1 MKYKHLNVPSHWQN
15 YWTRYPEGHTILEA
29 LISWVSQVDDMVD
42 SQNKLTDTVSNFG
55 TRLDIFLDRF
65 DNRLTDEV
73 KGTLREWQ
81 QSGFLDFVINEALK
95 TKYHEMDVRLST
107 QLSQKVGMGK
117 KAELEDLSENVLSA
131 INGGEGSSFD
141 LMSIPQDYSTSL
153 IKLTEPAK
161 RYLPVKNVYYFDPS
175 DAIQNHIWGVDGTLI
190 EASYSGQEWYAL
202 KDKIKVHEGLTI
214 KLTKWGS
221 TEYEPV
227 WLRLIKSS
235 GETSAVTSTITN
247 YDEETDT
254 YTYTIPAGVI
264 EVGINIKTKH
274 GGITADYSRGKIVFD
289 DLQLSTDL
297 VNAFNASRTIQ
308 VSYEKLE
315 DSVKGRL
322 PYDDNEGIYIFN
334 PDDAYHNA
342 YWGTTGEI
350 ETNIYSNQYFYGLK
364 NKIPAH
370 EGMEITLYNWGLYS
384 RDPVILR
391 LFSPTGNVSTVRPS
405 DMELDSSSN
414 SLSYIVPA
422 GINEIAINMKT
433 VDGSEQAGYE
443 NAWYSTTDM
452 RLSEVF
458 KNVFR
463 KSDLFNPTSST
474 SRWNGKTWL
483 SLGDSITARNWYQP
497 MVTADTGLTNVN
509 YGIGGTTIAKTTA
522 SDSEAFCERY
532 TSMQNTADIVTVW
545 GGVNDFGYSY
555 GSNGGTEL
563 GVFGDTSKE
572 TFYGALKVLIEGL
585 TTKYKGKKL
594 GFIITPP
601 VSNGMG
607 MRSKNSLGYYLE
619 DYCNAV
625 IEMCEYYS
633 IPYLDL
639 YRKSGFN
646 EQNIDIMTSNI
657 AQTASDGLHP
667 SMVGF
672 EFIRP
677 KLVDFI
683 NNI

>member
-1 MKYKHLNVPSHWQN
+1 MIYLAGTDFSHLTND
-15 YWTRYPEGHTILEA
+15 E
-29 LISWVSQVDDMVD
+29 LI
-42 SQNKLTDTVSNFG
+42 
-55 TRLDIFLDRF
+55 
-65 DNRLTDEV
+65 
-73 KGTLREWQ
+73 KGIQ
-81 QSGFLDFVINEALK
+81 ALK
-95 TKYHEMDVRLST
+95 IPDYIRSKAYGVDVRETLAQMTEMTIQLGVNMGLSPDDALAWARKLQYLDA
-107 QLSQKVGMGK
+107 QLAQKVGMGK
-117 KAELEDLSENVLSA
+117 KAELEDLSGNVLSA
-131 INGGEGSSFD
+131 IEGGEGTSFN
-141 LMSIPQDYSTSL
+141 LLSIPQDRSTSL
-153 IKLTEPAK
+153 LKLTESAK
-161 RYLPVKNVYYFDPS
+161 KYLTFKNVYYFDTS
-175 DAIQNHIWGVDGTLI
+175 DALHNHVWGPDGTLI
-190 EASYSGQEWYAL
+190 EANYSGQEWYAL
-202 KDKIKVHEGLTI
+202 KEKIKVREGLTI

-235 GETSAVTSTITN
+235 GEPSAVTPPRTN
-247 YDEETDT
+247 YDEATDT
-254 YTYTIPAGVI
+254 YTYTIPTGVI

-274 GGITADYSRGKIVFD
+274 GGIPTDYSKAKLVFD
-289 DLQLSTDL
+289 DVQLSTDF
-297 VNAFNASRTIQ
+297 VNAFNASRSIQ

-322 PYDDNEGIYIFN
+322 PYDDNEGIYLFN

-350 ETNIYSNQYFYGLK
+350 ITNTYSDQYFYGLK

-384 RDPVILR
+384 NDPVMMR
-391 LFSPTGNVSTVRPS
+391 LLSPTGNVSTIRYS
-405 DMELDSSSN
+405 NMELDTSSN
-414 SLSYIVPA
+414 SLSYVVPG

-433 VDGSEQAGYE
+433 VHGSEQAGYE
-443 NAWYSTTDM
+443 NAWYSITDM
-452 RLSEVF
+452 SLSEVF
-458 KNVFR
+458 KNIFK
-463 KSDLFNPTSST
+463 KSELFNPTSST

-509 YGIGGTTIAKTTA
+509 YGIGGTTIAKTTG
-522 SDSEAFCERY
+522 SDSGAFCERY

-563 GVFGDTSKE
+563 GMFGDTSKE

-601 VSNGMG
+601 VSNNMG

-639 YRKSGFN
+639 YRNSGFN
-646 EQNIDIMTSNI
+646 ELNVDIMTSNK
-657 AQTASDGLHP
+657 AQTAPDGLHP